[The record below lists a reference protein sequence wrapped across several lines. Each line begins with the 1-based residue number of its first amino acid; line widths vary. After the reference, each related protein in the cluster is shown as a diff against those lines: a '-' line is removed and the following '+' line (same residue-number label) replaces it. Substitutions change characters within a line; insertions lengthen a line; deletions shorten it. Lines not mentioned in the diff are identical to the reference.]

1 MRLSHRLSLVFSLFG
16 LVVAGGF
23 QYRHVRIVRQ
33 ESYARA
39 ENMAEVTLSAVRS
52 LVEAQAKAG
61 RFADLGRNLELLVRQ
76 AGIAQVAVVD
86 LKGRRLLS
94 RTDEARLVSR
104 TPHPGVAIG
113 SVPDGIF
120 DVEGPA
126 FLGPK
131 GRGRVQVGLHMGPLE
146 SRLDAVETEAVQSAV
161 TAFLAITLAAWLL
174 GASFGLR
181 LERLVPRIETLPRDP
196 ERFRPLKV
204 GGFDDEVSRLEK
216 AFNDLGASLKSEML
230 RRREAEAEKRELS
243 AMLVHDLKTPL
254 TVIRS
259 GMVLLQEQINES
271 PRHMAKTARK
281 AAEGRSPDDSHG
293 RTFELLNM
301 STDRLRRMVEDV
313 LQLSRMEEVQGLRET
328 LPVDLAAMARACA
341 KDFGFIVEDRKQS
354 LALEVLDK
362 DSFIVSGDGPLLR
375 RVLDNLVHNAVEH
388 TPAGGTITLR
398 ASLADEGLVRVSVSD
413 SGPGIPLEARGDI
426 FRKFFQKDTKRY
438 VGNVGLGLALCEKAV
453 LRHGGAIGIED
464 AAPRGACF
472 YFTLPLAPLS

>member
-104 TPHPGVAIG
+104 TPHPGVAIS

-230 RRREAEAEKRELS
+230 RRREAEAEKRETGS
-243 AMLVHDLKTPL
+243 
-254 TVIRS
+254 
-259 GMVLLQEQINES
+259 
-271 PRHMAKTARK
+271 
-281 AAEGRSPDDSHG
+281 
-293 RTFELLNM
+293 
-301 STDRLRRMVEDV
+301 
-313 LQLSRMEEVQGLRET
+313 
-328 LPVDLAAMARACA
+328 
-341 KDFGFIVEDRKQS
+341 
-354 LALEVLDK
+354 
-362 DSFIVSGDGPLLR
+362 
-375 RVLDNLVHNAVEH
+375 
-388 TPAGGTITLR
+388 
-398 ASLADEGLVRVSVSD
+398 
-413 SGPGIPLEARGDI
+413 
-426 FRKFFQKDTKRY
+426 
-438 VGNVGLGLALCEKAV
+438 
-453 LRHGGAIGIED
+453 
-464 AAPRGACF
+464 
-472 YFTLPLAPLS
+472 